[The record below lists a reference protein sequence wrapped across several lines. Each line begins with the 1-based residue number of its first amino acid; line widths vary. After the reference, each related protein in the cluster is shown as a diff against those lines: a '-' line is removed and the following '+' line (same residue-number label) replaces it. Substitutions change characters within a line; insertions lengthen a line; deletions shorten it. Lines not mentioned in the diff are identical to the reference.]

1 MKEEEI
7 IANLSHSYCNKILNQ
22 IKPFLKY
29 NIKEVVQSTALVET
43 NKVDSEFLERLIL
56 ILCLNTS
63 DISIPSLRLD
73 VVNCPKGDWVTNFSE
88 VGRRVPSDRRSDVAN
103 RPKGDWVFEQK
114 TVFSKDEWLS
124 DIIPFNVKSKQGEVM
139 TAMILKKFKVVVK
152 KSKSSRF
159 DEITLRD
166 FCVGIYLNKIIDE
179 APFFVKTLGSF
190 NHNNQFHII
199 TEYMEGTSLKMFIQN
214 KEHDFTDFLNIFF
227 QLLLG
232 LEIAQN
238 KLNFSHYDLHTD
250 NVILV
255 PVNHSF
261 NISLYG
267 YSYTIKY
274 DYKPVMIDFGLSSI
288 HIKGQ
293 TLGQKKLETKGIYDR
308 ISPGY
313 DIYVF
318 LLFCLD
324 VSRSCS
330 NLAIFRGIID
340 LLVFFKIK
348 TKVSMNLLTNDHL
361 KSLEK
366 GVSNLIPNQFLQYLI
381 TNYSHLLNV
390 EINNKVVRSI
400 GKRPIFLK
408 LKEVFDHKDELKLI
422 HLNSKK
428 GFIKT
433 LVDNI
438 KTYYWFK
445 EKHNLTI
452 EEIKLLINIDIENL
466 ENINH
471 DLNINFN
478 HDDLNITVEQK
489 NIFFYALKQYSIIE
503 ELELH
508 YQYPEYQK
516 WINDFMETF
525 VYKNITTRLNTI
537 LYKERIQRTI

>member
-7 IANLSHSYCNKILNQ
+7 IANLTHLYWNKILNQ
-22 IKPFLKY
+22 IKPFLRY
-29 NIKEVVQSTALVET
+29 NLKDAISSIQSISSL
-43 NKVDSEFLERLIL
+43 DSELLERLML

-63 DISIPSLRLD
+63 DISIP
-73 VVNCPKGDWVTNFSE
+73 FSQLP
-88 VGRRVPSDRRSDVAN
+88 VDIRVKSTLKKR
-103 RPKGDWVFEQK
+103 
-114 TVFSKDEWLS
+114 EWLS
-124 DIIPFNVKSKQGEVM
+124 ELEPFDVKSKQGEVIKA
-139 TAMILKKFKVVVK
+139 TILKKFKVVVK
-152 KSKSSRF
+152 RSKNVRF

-166 FCVGIYLNKIIDE
+166 FCIGIHLNKIIDE
-179 APFFVKTLGSF
+179 APFFVRTLGSF
-190 NHNNQFHII
+190 QHNDKFNIV
-199 TEYMEGTSLKMFIQN
+199 TEYIEGVTLKTFIQN

-227 QLLLG
+227 QILLG

-238 KLNFSHYDLHTD
+238 KFNFSHYDLHTD
-250 NVILV
+250 NIILV
-255 PVNHSF
+255 PINYSF

-313 DIYVF
+313 DIYIF

-324 VSRSCS
+324 VSQSCS
-330 NLAIFRGIID
+330 NLAIFKGIID
-340 LLVFFKIK
+340 LLVFFKTK

-366 GVSNLIPNQFLQYLI
+366 GVSTIIPNQFLQYVI
-381 TNYSHLLNV
+381 TNYSHLINID
-390 EINNKVVRSI
+390 INNKVVKNI
-400 GKRPIFLK
+400 GKRPILLK
-408 LKEVFDHKDELKLI
+408 LKEIFDPKNELKFV

-428 GFIKT
+428 GFINT

-445 EKHNLTI
+445 EKHTLSM
-452 EEIKLLINIDIENL
+452 EEITLLISIDIENL
-466 ENINH
+466 ENLNH
-471 DLNINFN
+471 DLNIKYFE
-478 HDDLNITVEQK
+478 DITVEQK

-516 WINDFMETF
+516 WMNDFLETF

-537 LYKERIQRTI
+537 LYKERLERTIKVV

>member
-7 IANLSHSYCNKILNQ
+7 IANLSHLYWNKILTQ
-22 IKPFLKY
+22 IKPFLRY
-29 NIKEVVQSTALVET
+29 NIKEVIPSIQSTNL
-43 NKVDSEFLERLIL
+43 DSELLERLII

-63 DISIPSLRLD
+63 DISTPFNQISKEVQVKSL
-73 VVNCPKGDWVTNFSE
+73 K
-88 VGRRVPSDRRSDVAN
+88 
-103 RPKGDWVFEQK
+103 KH
-114 TVFSKDEWLS
+114 EWLS
-124 DIIPFNVKSKQGEVM
+124 EIEPFDVKSKQGEVM
-139 TAMILKKFKVVVK
+139 KATILKKFKVVVK
-152 KSKSSRF
+152 RSKNIRF

-166 FCVGIYLNKIIDE
+166 FCIGIHLNKIIDD
-179 APFFVKTLGSF
+179 APFFVRTLSSF
-190 NHNNQFHII
+190 QHNNKFNII
-199 TEYMEGTSLKMFIQN
+199 TEYIEGVTLKTFIQN

-227 QLLLG
+227 QILLG

-250 NVILV
+250 NIILV
-255 PVNHSF
+255 PIKNSF
-261 NISLYG
+261 NVSLYG
-267 YSYTIKY
+267 YSYTVKY

-324 VSRSCS
+324 VSQSCS

-340 LLVFFKIK
+340 LLVFFKVK

-366 GVSNLIPNQFLQYLI
+366 GVSTLIPNQFLQYVI
-381 TNYSHLLNV
+381 TNYSHLINI
-390 EINNKVVRSI
+390 EINNKVVKSI
-400 GKRPIFLK
+400 GKRPIILK
-408 LKEVFDHKDELKLI
+408 LKEFFDRKNELKFV

-428 GFIKT
+428 GFINT
-433 LVDNI
+433 LIDNI

-445 EKHNLTI
+445 EKHPLTM

-466 ENINH
+466 ENLNH

-478 HDDLNITVEQK
+478 NGSTKPLDITVEQK

-516 WINDFMETF
+516 WIDNFMETF

-537 LYKERIQRTI
+537 LYKERLERTIKMV